1 MVIRSRHR
9 RPAELQCSVA
19 TPFSFGCRM
28 GPVNKRI
35 NFAFDI
41 GERVWLLCDPVSS
54 GIVDGFRVGLGY
66 LPKCDAC
73 GLLIDQKRQGT

>member
-1 MVIRSRHR
+1 
-9 RPAELQCSVA
+9 
-19 TPFSFGCRM
+19 M